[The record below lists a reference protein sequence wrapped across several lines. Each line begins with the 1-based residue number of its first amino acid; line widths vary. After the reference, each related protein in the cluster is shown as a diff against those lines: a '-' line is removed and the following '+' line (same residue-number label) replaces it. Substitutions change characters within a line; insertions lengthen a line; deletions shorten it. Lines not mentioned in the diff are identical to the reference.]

1 MKKLLLT
8 IMMAAVIGTPAIAQA
23 PRNGHATPAAQ
34 TMAQTD
40 TAGIEAYSDT
50 TMVSQAD
57 TSASPS
63 QNVYDKDNFIKNFSL
78 DDVDDPF
85 NLIAYLTTIGVGG
98 VIVAV
103 FFVMLCLLTVFSPVI
118 LIVVVLYMVF
128 RRKKERYR
136 IIEKAMETGEP
147 IPDELRRT
155 ETMSP
160 DMLWRKG
167 IRNASIGLGIL
178 ALALCIGSEFIGGV
192 GLLVAFYGV
201 GQAVIARTTGKK
213 DDRKDDD
220 GIEEL

>member
-1 MKKLLLT
+1 M
-8 IMMAAVIGTPAIAQA
+8 
-23 PRNGHATPAAQ
+23 
-34 TMAQTD
+34 
-40 TAGIEAYSDT
+40 
-50 TMVSQAD
+50 
-57 TSASPS
+57 
-63 QNVYDKDNFIKNFSL
+63 
-78 DDVDDPF
+78 
-85 NLIAYLTTIGVGG
+85 
-98 VIVAV
+98 AV
-103 FFVMLCLLTVFSPVI
+103 FFVILCLLTVFSPVI

>member
-34 TMAQTD
+34 TTAQTD

-103 FFVMLCLLTVFSPVI
+103 FFVILCLLTVFSPVI

-128 RRKKERYR
+128 RRKNERYR

>member
-34 TMAQTD
+34 TTAQTD

-103 FFVMLCLLTVFSPVI
+103 FFVILCLLTVFSPVI

-128 RRKKERYR
+128 RRKNERYR

-213 DDRKDDD
+213 EDRRDDD